1 MNARRMLATAFLL
14 PAALAACATP
24 ESRIRQ
30 HRAEFESYPPAVQK
44 KIRAGEVDV
53 GFTKEQVAIALG
65 RPDRMYRRRTAQGTH
80 DVWAYMGPGGRTAVG
95 FGFGMSSGGWD
106 PRLGGGM
113 GVTLE
118 DDRVE
123 DRLRVVFENGVVVA
137 VEDRRNL

>member
-1 MNARRMLATAFLL
+1 MKALRFLATACLI
-14 PAALAACATP
+14 PAVTAACSTT
-24 ESRIRQ
+24 ESRIRE
-30 HRAEFESYPPAVQK
+30 HRAEFESYPPEVQK
-44 KIRAGEVDV
+44 KIRDGRVDP

-65 RPDRMYRRRTAQGTH
+65 RPDRVYRRRTAGGTN
-80 DVWAYMGPGGRTAVG
+80 DVWAYAEAGGRTAVG

-118 DDRVE
+118 DDRAE